1 VASSQ
6 EGKVTPI
13 SRLSL
18 YLHTFFFKKEHVEVN
33 PRMSKA
39 AFAAVLASSAS
50 EIVPPNGM
58 DRVTWI
64 QRLGFTRVSAAI
76 VTDKMGFAATLQE
89 QNMKIWQAIYYPRLV
104 CDLEV
109 GDILG
114 KF

>member
-1 VASSQ
+1 M
-6 EGKVTPI
+6 G
-13 SRLSL
+13 R
-18 YLHTFFFKKEHVEVN
+18 
-33 PRMSKA
+33 A
-39 AFAAVLASSAS
+39 AFAAVLTSSAG

-64 QRLGFTRVSAAI
+64 RRLGFERVSAAI
-76 VTDKMGFAATLQE
+76 VVRKMSSAASPQEDK
-89 QNMKIWQAIYYPRLV
+89 MKIWQAIYYPRLV